1 MAYGRKEIERRL
13 SKAVQEQT
21 PDILPQILAARKTE
35 RGKVIDMTQALQN
48 QKNNNKKKHTIRN
61 IAIGAAA
68 ALVLAIGGFAGYQYQ
83 FAVDTAVSIDVNP
96 SIELEVNRQE
106 KVLKANPLNEDAKTL
121 LEGMELEGT
130 NLKTAVNAVIGS
142 MVQNGY
148 LTADANSILL
158 TVDNDDEARR
168 EALQKELTEG
178 VNDSLK
184 QLSLDGTVFSQSL
197 QGNDELKALA
207 AQYGISEGKACWIQ
221 MLTQAD
227 ASLKADVLA
236 ELSINDL
243 ALLAEARNL
252 SGDYF
257 GTADETGYIGTEK
270 AKEIAIA
277 KAGGGEVTSLEM
289 DIDAGR
295 MVYEGELVKDGV
307 EYDFDIDALEGTVI
321 KWEKDGVAE
330 ITTAPDGLISQD
342 KAKEIVLN
350 KIPGA
355 TITKLE
361 LDEDDGV
368 WIYDGEAKQGQ
379 TVYDFEIKAADG
391 TILEWKSESKNGTA
405 SSGTT
410 SSSSSASS
418 GSASSASTGS
428 SGTTTSKPSTSKPS
442 SSTSAITKEQ
452 AKSLVLKKI
461 PGATIVELSVD
472 YDDGRKVY
480 EGEAY
485 LNTSEY
491 EFEIDASNGNF
502 IKWKEEKQENT
513 GNASS
518 LISAEKAKSIVL
530 AKVPGATVTDLEL
543 DEDDGGYYYEGEA
556 RKGSTEYEFV
566 INAVNGSIVE
576 WEADRED

>member
-1 MAYGRKEIERRL
+1 MAYSRKEIENRL

-61 IAIGAAA
+61 LAIGAAA

-106 KVLKANPLNEDAKTL
+106 KVLKANALNEDAKTL

-178 VNDSLK
+178 VNNSLE
-184 QLSLDGTVFSQSL
+184 QLSLSGTVFSQSL
-197 QGNDELKALA
+197 KGNDELKALA
-207 AQYGISEGKACWIQ
+207 AQYGISEGKARWIQ

-227 ASLKADVLA
+227 SSLKADVLA

-252 SGDYF
+252 SGDYL

-270 AKEIAIA
+270 AKEIAIE
-277 KAGGGEVTSLEM
+277 KAGGGEVVSLEM
-289 DIDAGR
+289 DIEDGR

-307 EYDFDIDALEGTVI
+307 EYDFDIDALDGTVI
-321 KWEKDGVAE
+321 KWEKDGYDGSS
-330 ITTAPDGLISQD
+330 TAPSSLISKE

-355 TITKLE
+355 SITKLE
-361 LDEDDGV
+361 LDEEDGI
-368 WIYDGEAKQGQ
+368 WLYEGKAKLGE
-379 TVYDFEIKAADG
+379 TVYEFEIKADDG
-391 TILEWKSESKNGTA
+391 SIMEWKSESKNGTA
-405 SSGTT
+405 SS
-410 SSSSSASS
+410 SSSSSSSSGGTASS
-418 GSASSASTGS
+418 
-428 SGTTTSKPSTSKPS
+428 S
-442 SSTSAITKEQ
+442 SSSSAITKEQ

-491 EFEIDASNGNF
+491 EFEIDAATGNF
-502 IKWKEEKQENT
+502 IKWKEEKHENT
-513 GNASS
+513 SNASS

-530 AKVPGATVTDLEL
+530 AKVPGAAITDLEL

-556 RKGSTEYEFV
+556 RKGSVEYEFV

-576 WEADRED
+576 WEEDSED

>member
-1 MAYGRKEIERRL
+1 MAYSRKEIENRL

-61 IAIGAAA
+61 LAIGAAA

-106 KVLKANPLNEDAKTL
+106 KVLKANALNEDAKTL

-178 VNDSLK
+178 VNNSLE
-184 QLSLDGTVFSQSL
+184 QLSLSGTVFSQSL
-197 QGNDELKALA
+197 KGNDELKALA
-207 AQYGISEGKACWIQ
+207 AQYGISEGKARWIQ

-227 ASLKADVLA
+227 SSLKADVLA

-252 SGDYF
+252 SGDYL

-270 AKEIAIA
+270 AKEIAIE
-277 KAGGGEVTSLEM
+277 KAGGGEVVSLEM
-289 DIDAGR
+289 DIEDGR

-307 EYDFDIDALEGTVI
+307 EYDFDIDALDGTVI
-321 KWEKDGVAE
+321 KWEKDGYDGSS
-330 ITTAPDGLISQD
+330 TAPSSLIGKE

-355 TITKLE
+355 SITKLE
-361 LDEDDGV
+361 LDEEDGI
-368 WIYDGEAKQGQ
+368 WLYEGKAKLGE
-379 TVYDFEIKAADG
+379 TVYEFEIKADDG
-391 TILEWKSESKNGTA
+391 SIMEWKSESKNGTA
-405 SSGTT
+405 SS
-410 SSSSSASS
+410 SSSSSSSSGGTASS
-418 GSASSASTGS
+418 
-428 SGTTTSKPSTSKPS
+428 S
-442 SSTSAITKEQ
+442 SSSSAITKEQ

-491 EFEIDASNGNF
+491 EFEIDAATGNF
-502 IKWKEEKQENT
+502 IKWKEEKHENT
-513 GNASS
+513 SNASS

-530 AKVPGATVTDLEL
+530 AKVPGATITDLEL

-556 RKGSTEYEFV
+556 RKGSVEYEFV

-576 WEADRED
+576 WEEDSED

>member
-1 MAYGRKEIERRL
+1 MAYDRKEIERRL

-21 PDILPQILAARKTE
+21 PDILPQILAARKME

-61 IAIGAAA
+61 LAIGAAA

-121 LEGMELEGT
+121 LDGMELEGT

-184 QLSLDGTVFSQSL
+184 QLSLNGTVFSQSL

-207 AQYGISEGKACWIQ
+207 AQYGISEGKARWIQ

-252 SGDYF
+252 SGDYV
-257 GTADETGYIGTEK
+257 GTADETGYIGAEK
-270 AKEIAIA
+270 AKEIAVT
-277 KAGGGEVTSLEM
+277 KAGGGDVFSLEM
-289 DIDAGR
+289 DIDNGR

-361 LDEDDGV
+361 LDEDNGV
-368 WIYDGEAKQGQ
+368 WVYDGEAKLGQ
-379 TVYDFEIKAADG
+379 TSYDFEIKAADG
-391 TILEWKSESKNGTA
+391 TVLEWKSESKNGTA
-405 SSGTT
+405 SSGNTT
-410 SSSSSASS
+410 SSGSSSS
-418 GSASSASTGS
+418 GATGS
-428 SGTTTSKPSTSKPS
+428 SGTTTSKPSTSKPSTSKPS

-485 LNTSEY
+485 LNRSEY

-502 IKWKEEKQENT
+502 IKWKEEKHENA

-530 AKVPGATVTDLEL
+530 AKVPGATVVDLEL

-556 RKGSTEYEFV
+556 RKGSMEYEFV

>member
-1 MAYGRKEIERRL
+1 MAYSRKEIENRL

-61 IAIGAAA
+61 LAIGAAA

-106 KVLKANPLNEDAKTL
+106 KVLKANALNEDAKTL

-178 VNDSLK
+178 VNNSLE
-184 QLSLDGTVFSQSL
+184 QLSLSGTVFSQSL
-197 QGNDELKALA
+197 KGNDELKALA
-207 AQYGISEGKACWIQ
+207 AQYGISEGKARWIQ

-227 ASLKADVLA
+227 SSLKADVLA

-252 SGDYF
+252 SGDYL

-270 AKEIAIA
+270 AKEIAIE
-277 KAGGGEVTSLEM
+277 KAGGGEVVSLEM
-289 DIDAGR
+289 DIEDGR

-307 EYDFDIDALEGTVI
+307 EYDFDIDALDGTVI
-321 KWEKDGVAE
+321 KWEKDGYDGSS
-330 ITTAPDGLISQD
+330 TAPSSLIGKE

-355 TITKLE
+355 SITKLE
-361 LDEDDGV
+361 LDEEDGI
-368 WIYDGEAKQGQ
+368 WLYEGKAKLGE
-379 TVYDFEIKAADG
+379 TVYEFEIKADDG
-391 TILEWKSESKNGTA
+391 SIMEWKSESKNGTA
-405 SSGTT
+405 SS
-410 SSSSSASS
+410 SSSSSSSSGGTASS
-418 GSASSASTGS
+418 
-428 SGTTTSKPSTSKPS
+428 S
-442 SSTSAITKEQ
+442 SSSSAITKEQ

-491 EFEIDASNGNF
+491 EFEIDAATGNF
-502 IKWKEEKQENT
+502 IKWKEEKHENT

-530 AKVPGATVTDLEL
+530 AKVPGATITDLEL

-556 RKGSTEYEFV
+556 RKGSVEYEFV

-576 WEADRED
+576 WEEDSED